1 MSITRNI
8 INAVRIGYRRMF
20 QRQEDTR
27 TRAVVEVLKQMPLFQ
42 GLAWGVMWELAE
54 VLHPRR
60 YKRDEFIYYEHDPGI
75 GLYIVQ
81 QGTVRL
87 LAEDENGNVHEL
99 RQVGDNDFFGAL
111 SLMGDFR
118 RMETA
123 QATTET
129 HVLGLFSPDLKTLL
143 KRNPSVGAAVM
154 AALAK
159 HLAEQQVELVQRLAK
174 NEGAISARRLLRG
187 TARRDA

>member
-20 QRQEDTR
+20 QRQEDAR
-27 TRAVVEVLKQMPLFQ
+27 TRAVVDVLKQMSLFE
-42 GLAWGVMWELAE
+42 GLAWGTMWELAE
-54 VLHPRR
+54 VLHQRR

-81 QGTVRL
+81 QGVVRL

-123 QATTET
+123 QAATET

-154 AALAK
+154 AALAR

-174 NEGAISARRLLRG
+174 NEGAVSARRLLRG
-187 TARRDA
+187 TAKRGA

>member
-20 QRQEDTR
+20 QRQEDAR
-27 TRAVVEVLKQMPLFQ
+27 TRAVVDVLKQMPLFE
-42 GLAWGVMWELAE
+42 GLAWGTMWELAE
-54 VLHPRR
+54 VLHQRR

-81 QGTVRL
+81 QGVVRL

-99 RQVGDNDFFGAL
+99 RQVGDHDFFGAL

-123 QATTET
+123 QAATET
-129 HVLGLFSPDLKTLL
+129 YVLGLFSPDLKTLL

-174 NEGAISARRLLRG
+174 NEGAVSARRLLRG
-187 TARRDA
+187 TAKRGM